1 VIVAS
6 GIAMQ
11 FGAKPLFSDISVKF
25 GGGYRYCL
33 FGANASGKSTIMK
46 ILRGEL
52 ELAAA

>member
-11 FGAKPLFSDISVKF
+11 FEAKPLFSDVSVKF
-25 GGGYRYCL
+25 GG
-33 FGANASGKSTIMK
+33 SGKSTIMK

-52 ELAAA
+52 ELAAS